1 MKSCSRCKKR
11 NTCTRICQE
20 VEARIPGV
28 YAGSDPRREVSMPP
42 ESLRV
47 AVEVHSYCLWVRGER
62 KSGYTAD
69 LSVLTKKEIQAI
81 MLIAKGCSQRAAARR
96 LGIHLKSLQSRI
108 DSARAKLHPRQTPHV
123 ARGERG
129 HKRKGGE

>member
-11 NTCTRICQE
+11 KTCKRVCPE

-28 YAGSDPRREVSMPP
+28 YAGSDPRREVSMSP

-47 AVEVHSYCLWVRGER
+47 AVEVHSYCLWKRAER
-62 KSGYTAD
+62 RSGYTAD
-69 LSVLTKKEIQAI
+69 LSLLTKKELQALT
-81 MLIAKGCSQRAAARR
+81 LIARGFSQRAAARR

-108 DSARAKLHPRQTPHV
+108 NSARAKLRPRQSPHV
-123 ARGERG
+123 AREDNGRN
-129 HKRKGGE
+129 RKGGE